1 MGLHLPRSSDT
12 IELPRVRR
20 RALLELGSLRRAVQA
35 LDRALLVTARSPSF
49 AALDPFVQETLRA
62 GVIQCF
68 EVAYEQSWK
77 MMRRWIETNVGAEGV
92 DGVTRR
98 ELFRRAAEERLIDDV
113 ERWMSYHFTRNLTSH
128 TYDEASAQEAY
139 AQVIGF
145 LPLAEDL
152 LARLEARND

>member
-1 MGLHLPRSSDT
+1 M
-12 IELPRVRR
+12 
-20 RALLELGSLRRAVQA
+20 LELGSLRRAVQA

-49 AALDPFVQETLRA
+49 AALDPAMQETLRA

-68 EVAYEQSWK
+68 EVAYEQTWK
-77 MMRRWIETNVGAEGV
+77 MMRRWIETNVGPEGV

-113 ERWMSYHFTRNLTSH
+113 DRWMEVHFTRNLSSH
-128 TYDEASAQEAY
+128 TYDEASAREAY
-139 AQVIGF
+139 ERAVGF